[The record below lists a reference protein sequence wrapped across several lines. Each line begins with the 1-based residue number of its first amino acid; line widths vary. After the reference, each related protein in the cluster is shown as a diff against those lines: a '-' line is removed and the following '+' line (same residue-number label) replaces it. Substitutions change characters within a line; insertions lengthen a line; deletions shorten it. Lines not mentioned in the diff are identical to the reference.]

1 MHYHRVRKKYLAV
14 LLELTGNLE
23 EQWQGQGS
31 IVVAGV
37 SVMLVLHGRR
47 CYVVT

>member
-23 EQWQGQGS
+23 EQWQGQGC
-31 IVVAGV
+31 IAAVEVWV
-37 SVMLVLHGRR
+37 RHVLRER
-47 CYVVT
+47 